1 MKKKT
6 IGILLILTMTLLIA
20 ATGCG
25 SQNGDSVNE
34 ETELTILA
42 AASLT
47 DVCEDLKS
55 VYEAETENVTLTF
68 SFGGSGALQAQIEE
82 GAPADMFISA
92 AQTQMDALLEQGL
105 MVSSSVTDLLEN
117 KVVLI
122 VPQGNPA
129 GIESF
134 EDVLKADIIG
144 IGEVSSV
151 PVGQYSEEI
160 FTDLGI
166 WDQVR
171 GKANFGSDVRT
182 VLSWVESGEVDC
194 LCHRCLYRRR
204 HRDNMRGT
212 CRYTSAGHLSGRHS
226 CGFPGTGCSGF
237 FS

>member
-1 MKKKT
+1 M
-6 IGILLILTMTLLIA
+6 GILLILTMTLLIA

-92 AQTQMDALLEQGL
+92 AQTQMDALLEQAL

-117 KVVLI
+117 TSDITGGITRL
-122 VPQGNPA
+122 PQGDLA
-129 GIESF
+129 VRILGKRGQ
-134 EDVLKADIIG
+134 VL
-144 IGEVSSV
+144 
-151 PVGQYSEEI
+151 EE
-160 FTDLGI
+160 
-166 WDQVR
+166 
-171 GKANFGSDVRT
+171 
-182 VLSWVESGEVDC
+182 LSQKI
-194 LCHRCLYRRR
+194 LL
-204 HRDNMRGT
+204 
-212 CRYTSAGHLSGRHS
+212 
-226 CGFPGTGCSGF
+226 CSGL
-237 FS
+237 